1 MPPVPA
7 LLPPRAEMLAAVR
20 RRDARYEGVFV
31 LAVRTTGV
39 ACRPGCPARTP
50 RPENLEFFADLE
62 AAEAA
67 GFRPCRRCRPERAA
81 GAAPEWMAGL
91 ERELE
96 LRPRLALSDADLVA
110 RGLEPRRVRRAW
122 LARTGTTFHAW
133 QRARRLG
140 LAHDALRDGRGGDE
154 AGFDAGYAS
163 ASGFREAFGK
173 LFGAPPA
180 RAARSRRLLRARL
193 LPSPLGPVLAAAGD
207 EGLCLLEFA
216 DRKGLGGQARSLLR
230 WHDAAVVPGEH
241 AHLTQLERELDEYFA
256 GRNTR
261 FDVPLDLRGPP
272 FHVAVWRALL
282 SIPPGETRGYAEL
295 ARSLGRPDA
304 QRAVASANGCNRIS
318 IVVPC
323 HRVIGS
329 DGRLVGY
336 GGGLWRK
343 RRLLEFER
351 AVNAER
357 PGRPARDPARDLVQP
372 GSRRT

>member
-1 MPPVPA
+1 MSTAPTPA
-7 LLPPRAEMLAAVR
+7 LLPPRSEMLAAVR

-31 LAVRTTGV
+31 IAVRTTGI

-50 RPENLEFFADLE
+50 RPENLEFFADLA

-67 GFRPCRRCRPERAA
+67 GFRACLRCRPERAA
-81 GAAPEWMAGL
+81 GAAPTWMA
-91 ERELE
+91 ELE
-96 LRPRLALSDADLVA
+96 SELARHPARTLSDGDLAA

-122 LARTGTTFHAW
+122 LARNGQTFHAW

-140 LAHDALRDGRGGDE
+140 LAHDALRSGRGADD

-180 RAARSRRLLRARL
+180 SAARSTRVLRARL
-193 LPSPLGPVLAAAGD
+193 LASPLGPILAAASD
-207 EGLCLLEFA
+207 DGLCLLEFA
-216 DRKGLGGQARSLLR
+216 DRKGLPGQARSLLR

-241 AHLTQLERELDEYFA
+241 AHLAQLERQLAQYFA
-256 GRNTR
+256 GRRAR
-261 FDVPLDLRGPP
+261 FDLPLDLRGPP

-282 SIPPGETRGYAEL
+282 EIPPGETRGYAEL
-295 ARSLGRPDA
+295 ARSLGRPDG

-329 DGRLVGY
+329 DGKLVGY

-343 RRLLEFER
+343 RRLLELEG
-351 AVNAER
+351 AEL
-357 PGRPARDPARDLVQP
+357 AR
-372 GSRRT
+372 

>member
-39 ACRPGCPARTP
+39 ACRPGCPARAP
-50 RPENLEFFADLE
+50 RPENLEFFPDLQ

-81 GAAPEWMAGL
+81 GAAPPWMAEL

-96 LRPRLALSDADLVA
+96 LRPQRALSDADLVA

-140 LAHDALRDGRGGDE
+140 LAHEALRAGRDGDE

-163 ASGFREAFGK
+163 ASGFREAFAK

-180 RAARSRRLLRARL
+180 RAARTQRLLRARL
-193 LPSPLGPVLAAAGD
+193 LPSPLGPILAAASD
-207 EGLCLLEFA
+207 QGLCLLEFA
-216 DRKGLGGQARSLLR
+216 DRKGLPGQARSLLR
-230 WHDAAVVPGEH
+230 WHQAAVVPGQH
-241 AHLTQLERELDEYFA
+241 AHLSQLERELERYFE
-256 GRNTR
+256 GRLAR

-272 FHVAVWRALL
+272 FHVQVWRALL
-282 SIPPGETRGYAEL
+282 AIPPGETRGYAEL
-295 ARSLGRPDA
+295 ARALGRPDA

-318 IVVPC
+318 VVVPC

-343 RRLLEFER
+343 RRLLELEG
-351 AVNAER
+351 AALTAS
-357 PGRPARDPARDLVQP
+357 GRPTR
-372 GSRRT
+372 G